1 MRKIF
6 TNKNITIVLKSVV
19 EFYLD
24 FEEISMKYGFDRA
37 QLWNNSELYTI
48 SLLQWNMQN
57 KPVSEN
63 PAFRAKKKISLVQ
76 EKFLMDI
83 RNEAGKDYLAF

>member
-6 TNKNITIVLKSVV
+6 TNKSITIVLKSVV

-37 QLWNNSELYTI
+37 QLWKNSELYTI

-57 KPVSEN
+57 KPASEN
-63 PAFRAKKKISLVQ
+63 PAFRAKKLLLCPGEVLDGHQ
-76 EKFLMDI
+76 E
-83 RNEAGKDYLAF
+83 